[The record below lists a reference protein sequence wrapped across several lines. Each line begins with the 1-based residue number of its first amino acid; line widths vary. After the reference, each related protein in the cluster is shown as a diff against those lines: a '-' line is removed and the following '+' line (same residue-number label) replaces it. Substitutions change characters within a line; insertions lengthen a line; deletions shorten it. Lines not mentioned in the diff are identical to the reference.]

1 MKHDG
6 ILPAQEGS
14 GALLALDGVCSGY
27 GLGQVLFEV
36 SMAIGK
42 GEVVSLMG
50 RNGMGK
56 TTLIRTVMGML
67 APRAGSIQF
76 GERRLN
82 GLAMH
87 RVAALGLGWV
97 PEGRFIFPS
106 LSVEENLVATASRRA
121 VSGQPW
127 TLERIYELFPRL
139 YERRRNGGAQ
149 LSGGEQ
155 QMLTIGRA
163 LMTNPSL
170 LILDEATEGLS
181 PKIRQEIWRTLGV
194 VKSTGQSILVVDKD
208 VRALAKLADRH
219 YMIEKGRIA
228 WEGDS
233 AALFADAGLAQRY
246 VGL

>member
-6 ILPAQEGS
+6 ILPAQDSS

-36 SMAIGK
+36 SMTIRK

-67 APRAGSIQF
+67 APRAGNIRF

-121 VSGQPW
+121 VSAQPW